1 MALYQDWDG
10 VLVAGSLAR
19 ASSSNDKVWG
29 EECLAATDLPYGT
42 AVAWNAAG
50 GVKKF
55 AAVGDTFHGIV
66 VKDIYGGGV
75 APNDRIANVAH
86 ISHGD
91 GIRVATV
98 SGQTFTRG
106 GKAFIVASGA
116 NAGLFTATSAA
127 TTIDVG
133 FIVEK
138 VGSGTNGVIE
148 VTLGYNQ
155 VAGA

>member
-1 MALYQDWDG
+1 MYFQEWDG
-10 VLVAGSLAR
+10 VLTAGSLAR

-29 EECLAATDLPYGT
+29 EENLTDTDLPYGT

-55 AAVGDTFHGIV
+55 AAATDVFHGIV
-66 VKDIYGGGV
+66 AKDIYGEGV
-75 APNDRIANVAH
+75 APNNRMVNVAH

-98 SGQTFTRG
+98 TGQTFTRG
-106 GKAFIVASGA
+106 GKAYIVASGA
-116 NAGLFTATSAA
+116 NAGLFTATAAA
-127 TTIDVG
+127 TTLDVG
-133 FIVEK
+133 FVVEK
-138 VGSGTNGVIE
+138 VGTNGVIE

-155 VAGA
+155 VAGT

>member
-1 MALYQDWDG
+1 MALYQEWDG
-10 VLVAGSLAR
+10 VLKAGSLAR

-29 EECLAATDLPYGT
+29 EECIAATDLAYGT

-55 AAVGDTFHGIV
+55 SAVGDTFHGIV
-66 VKDIYGGGV
+66 VKDIYGEGV
-75 APNDRIANVAH
+75 TPNDRIVNVAH

-116 NAGLFTATSAA
+116 NAGLFTSTSAA

-148 VTLGYNQ
+148 ITLGYNQ

>member
-1 MALYQDWDG
+1 MYFQEWDG
-10 VLVAGSLAR
+10 VLTAGSLAR

-29 EECLAATDLPYGT
+29 EENLTSTDLPYGT

-55 AAVGDTFHGIV
+55 AAATDVFHGIV
-66 VKDIYGGGV
+66 VKDIYGEGV
-75 APNDRIANVAH
+75 APNNRIVNVAH

-98 SGQTFTRG
+98 SGQTFARG
-106 GKAFIVASGA
+106 GKAYIVASGA
-116 NAGLFTATSAA
+116 NAGLFTATAAA
-127 TTIDVG
+127 TTLDVG
-133 FIVEK
+133 FVVEK
-138 VGSGTNGVIE
+138 VGTNGVIE

-155 VAGA
+155 VAGT

>member
-10 VLVAGSLAR
+10 VLVAGSIAR

-55 AAVGDTFHGIV
+55 VEVDDVFHGIV
-66 VKDIYGGGV
+66 VKDIYGGGL
-75 APNDRIANVAH
+75 APNNRIVNVAH

-91 GIRVATV
+91 GLRVATV
-98 SGQTFTRG
+98 AGESFARG
-106 GKAFIVASGA
+106 SKAYIVASGDD
-116 NAGLFTATSAA
+116 AGLFTATSAA

-133 FIVEK
+133 FVVEK
-138 VGSGTNGVIE
+138 VGAGTNGVIE